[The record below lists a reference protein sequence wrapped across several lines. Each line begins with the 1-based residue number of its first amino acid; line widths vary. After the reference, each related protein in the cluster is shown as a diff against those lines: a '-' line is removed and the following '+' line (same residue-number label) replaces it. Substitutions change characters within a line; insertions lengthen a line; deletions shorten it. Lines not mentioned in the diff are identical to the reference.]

1 MYAFCVKWRSV
12 RQHREFEAFAA
23 PEIGAA
29 IAAALTAS
37 GGQEVWQAGTLW
49 KCPGCQDRTL
59 KTEEFLE
66 GMRRAE
72 LWLQRAEEWAS
83 PDRRS
88 RLISGQHAALE
99 WIQEVTAT
107 MFGCERDRV
116 YLKDED
122 GACTFGN
129 ASYYSR
135 I

>member
-1 MYAFCVKWRSV
+1 MHAFSLKWRSA
-12 RQHREFEAFAA
+12 RRHREFEAFAA

-29 IAAALTAS
+29 IAVALAES

-49 KCPGCQDRTL
+49 KCPGCCDRTL
-59 KTEEFLE
+59 RTEEFLE

-72 LWLQRAEEWAS
+72 LWLQRAEEW
-83 PDRRS
+83 
-88 RLISGQHAALE
+88 RLLNGEPPAVGQQAALE
-99 WIQEVTAT
+99 WIREVTAT

-122 GACTFGN
+122 GVCTFGN

>member
-1 MYAFCVKWRSV
+1 MHAFSMKWRSA

-37 GGQEVWQAGTLW
+37 GGQDVWQAGTLW
-49 KCPGCQDRTL
+49 KCPGCNDRTL
-59 KTEEFLE
+59 RTEEFLE

-72 LWLQRAEEWAS
+72 LWLQRAEEWRILAGDP
-83 PDRRS
+83 PDA
-88 RLISGQHAALE
+88 GQQAALE

-116 YLKDED
+116 YFKDED
-122 GACTFGN
+122 GVCTFGT

>member
-1 MYAFCVKWRSV
+1 MQAFCVRWRSA

-37 GGQEVWQAGTLW
+37 GGQEIWQAGTLW

-72 LWLQRAEEWAS
+72 LWLQQAEEWRLLTGEAS
-83 PDRRS
+83 APDQR
-88 RLISGQHAALE
+88 AALE
-99 WIQEVTAT
+99 WIQEVTTT
-107 MFGCERDRV
+107 MLSCERDRV
-116 YLKDED
+116 YLKDEE
-122 GACTFGN
+122 GVCTFEN

>member
-1 MYAFCVKWRSV
+1 MHAFSMKWRSA

-29 IAAALTAS
+29 IAAALLAS
-37 GGQEVWQAGTLW
+37 GGQDVWQAGTLW
-49 KCPGCQDRTL
+49 KCPGCNDRTL
-59 KTEEFLE
+59 RTEEFLE

-72 LWLQRAEEWAS
+72 LWLQRAEEWRILAGDS
-83 PDRRS
+83 PDAA
-88 RLISGQHAALE
+88 QQAALE

-122 GACTFGN
+122 GVCTFGT